1 MKENKETFLFFNRN
15 KERLDVFLHDVIGK
29 VAEYRQMWKPIQF
42 ILTLFHGQADVER
55 GFNVNKELLVENMQ
69 EESLISQ
76 RRVHDHMKSNNI
88 EPHTIKITKEL
99 LTSVKGART
108 RYGIALEE
116 RKKEKLENE
125 LDLKR
130 KQIDDDIAD
139 VLAKKKRLVQTI
151 DQLSKD
157 ADKLANEAEEKQDF
171 TLLTK
176 SNSFRTSAKK
186 KQGDFETLKNTL
198 KLLTDKKKGI

>member
-1 MKENKETFLFFNRN
+1 
-15 KERLDVFLHDVIGK
+15 
-29 VAEYRQMWKPIQF
+29 MWKPIQF

-125 LDLKR
+125 RDLKR

-139 VLAKKKRLVQTI
+139 VLAKKKKR
-151 DQLSKD
+151 
-157 ADKLANEAEEKQDF
+157 
-171 TLLTK
+171 
-176 SNSFRTSAKK
+176 
-186 KQGDFETLKNTL
+186 G
-198 KLLTDKKKGI
+198 

>member
-1 MKENKETFLFFNRN
+1 
-15 KERLDVFLHDVIGK
+15 
-29 VAEYRQMWKPIQF
+29 MWKPIQF

-125 LDLKR
+125 RDLKR

-157 ADKLANEAEEKQDF
+157 ADNLANEAEEKQNF

-176 SNSFRTSAKK
+176 SNSFRTSAIK
-186 KQGDFETLKNTL
+186 KQGDVETLENTL
-198 KLLTDKKKGI
+198 KLLTEKKKGI